1 MDQREVS
8 VNLFDMVL
16 CFSRALDLLHPCI
29 SDHHLQVANIA
40 AQIGEVIGLSFEEQQ
55 DLLIAGALHD
65 VGSVSVAARLALL
78 DYSLATY
85 SDGAGKAPENIHKRG
100 FEGWLLLRDFAPFAR
115 AASIIRYHH
124 VRWDNGRGATFAGEA
139 VPLCGHILHLAD
151 RIAVLP
157 RSGENI
163 LDQRD
168 QIVRSVRALAGTAFQ
183 PELIVAFEALAA
195 KESFWFD
202 LAYPHKEMLLRRR
215 ASNRQVAL
223 GVDELQDLAAV
234 FGRIIDF
241 RSPFTATHS
250 SGVAATAGALAALL
264 GMGEQEQKLMR
275 VAGHLHDLGK
285 LAVPPEIL
293 DKPGPLSP
301 AELNIVR
308 SHTYHTYRILETVP
322 SLETINVWASFHHER
337 LDGHGYPFQPDVLP
351 LGSRIVAVA
360 DVFTALNEDRPYRQ
374 GMLRSEVLDVL
385 AREVTDRALDGDV
398 VAAVV
403 RNFEQLECV
412 RLFSQGAGSGRSTRV
427 PASQGEAFGDAMTTN
442 RHPSRSF
449 S

>member
-1 MDQREVS
+1 MEQREVS

-29 SDHHLQVANIA
+29 SDHHLQVANVA
-40 AQIGEVIGLSFEEQQ
+40 AQLGELAGLSFEAQQ

-65 VGSVSVAARLALL
+65 VGAVSVPARLALL

-85 SDGAGKAPENIHKRG
+85 SDGAGKGPGNIHKHG
-100 FEGWLLLRDFAPFAR
+100 FEGWLLLRDFSPFTR
-115 AASIIRYHH
+115 AAAIIRYHH
-124 VRWDNGRGATFAGEA
+124 VRWDHGQGAVFAGEP
-139 VPLCGHILHLAD
+139 VPLSSHILHLAD

-157 RSGENI
+157 HRGENI
-163 LDQRD
+163 LDQRN
-168 QIVRSVRALAGTAFQ
+168 QVIRAVRALEGSTFH
-183 PELIVAFEALAA
+183 PELIAAFETLAA
-195 KESFWFD
+195 RESFWLD
-202 LAYPHKEMLLRRR
+202 LTYPHKEMLLRRR
-215 ASNRQVAL
+215 ASKRQVAL

-264 GMGEQEQKLMR
+264 GMSDEEQKLMR

-285 LAVPPEIL
+285 LAVPPDIL

-308 SHTYHTYRILETVP
+308 SHTYHTYRILEAVP
-322 SLETINVWASFHHER
+322 SLETINIWASFHHER
-337 LDGHGYPFQPDVLP
+337 LDGHGYPFQPVALP
-351 LGSRIVAVA
+351 LGSRIIAVA

-374 GMLRSEVLDVL
+374 GMLRNEVLDVL
-385 AREVTDRALDGDV
+385 TREVADRALDGDV
-398 VAAVV
+398 VAAVAG
-403 RNFEQLECV
+403 NFEQLEGI
-412 RLFSQGAGSGRSTRV
+412 RRYSQGPGRGARA
-427 PASQGEAFGDAMTTN
+427 PLRQGADLAA
-442 RHPSRSF
+442 
-449 S
+449 